1 MKQEV
6 LIESC
11 YLNANLLGSKKMSEK
26 RNGIGRRKFLKTV
39 GAVGIASIL
48 ASNDALGAEGQAGE
62 AKEQK
67 PEFPQVPRRKL
78 GKAGVEVSCL
88 ALGTIF
94 DVMENQTV
102 LRNAVKW
109 GVTYWDTAP
118 DYAGPNSELGI
129 GKFIAANPDIRKKLF
144 ISTKASDAV
153 TIADIEKA
161 LQASLKRLNTDYV
174 DLYHIMDRVVGEG
187 YAGHGLSDPAQLTD
201 ELKEWV
207 KSAKKRKLIRF
218 FGFPTHQNIPECLT
232 AAAKLDWIDV
242 VMFIYNFRLM
252 QDAKM
257 AAAIDACHK
266 AGIALVAM
274 KTQARRIIS
283 AEDKKLTDHFMQR
296 GFTEGQAKI
305 KVVLED
311 KRFSSAC
318 VRMENIAVLT
328 ENVAASLDKTKFS
341 QADMEVFREYASATR
356 SSYCAGCAHTCDSA
370 LPDVPCVSDIMRYLM
385 YYNSYGDV
393 ARARQL
399 FAQIPEQ
406 RKGKLLSTDYSLAEI
421 RCPQC
426 LPIGK
431 LVAEAVNK
439 LA

>member
-1 MKQEV
+1 
-6 LIESC
+6 
-11 YLNANLLGSKKMSEK
+11 MSGK
-26 RNGIGRRKFLKTV
+26 RNGIGRRNFLKTV
-39 GAVGIASIL
+39 GTIGVASVL
-48 ASNDALGAEGQAGE
+48 ASTDVLRAEREANA

-67 PEFPQVPRRKL
+67 SELPQVPRRKL
-78 GKAGVEVSCL
+78 GKTGAEVSCL

-129 GKFIAANPDIRKKLF
+129 GKFIEANPKVRKQLF
-144 ISTKASDAV
+144 ISTKPSDAV
-153 TIADIEKA
+153 TIEDVEKA
-161 LQASLKRLNTDYV
+161 LAGSLKRLNTDYV
-174 DLYHIMDRVVGEG
+174 DLYHIMDRVVGQG

-201 ELKEWV
+201 DLKQWV
-207 KSAKKRKLIRF
+207 KNAKKRKLIRF
-218 FGFPTHQNIPECLT
+218 FGFPTHQNIPECLA

-252 QDAKM
+252 QDPKM
-257 AAAIDACHK
+257 LSAIDACHK

-283 AEDKKLTDHFMQR
+283 DEDKKLTDHFMQR

-328 ENVAASLDKTKFS
+328 ENVAASLDKTKLS
-341 QADMEVFREYASATR
+341 RADMRAFNEYARQTQSG
-356 SSYCAGCAHTCDSA
+356 YCPGCARICSSA
-370 LPDVPCVSDIMRYLM
+370 LPDVRCVSDIMRYLM
-385 YYNSYGDV
+385 YYNSYGDQ
-393 ARARQL
+393 ARARHL
-399 FAQIPEQ
+399 FAQIPE
-406 RKGKLLSTDYSLAEI
+406 RIKSRLLSTDYGPAEFH
-421 RCPQC
+421 CPQR

-431 LVAEAVNK
+431 LVAEAVGK

>member
-1 MKQEV
+1 M
-6 LIESC
+6 
-11 YLNANLLGSKKMSEK
+11 GRK
-26 RNGIGRRKFLKTV
+26 RNRIGRRNFLKTV
-39 GAVGIASIL
+39 GAAGVASIL
-48 ASNDALGAEGQAGE
+48 ASTDVLDAEGRTAE
-62 AKEQK
+62 SKEQK

-78 GKAGVEVSCL
+78 GKTGAEVSCL

-94 DVMENQTV
+94 DVIENQTV

-129 GKFIAANPDIRKKLF
+129 GKFIAAHPDIRKKLF

-161 LQASLKRLNTDYV
+161 LQASLKRLNTDYI
-174 DLYHIMDRVVGEG
+174 DLYHVMDRVVGEG
-187 YAGHGLSDPAQLTD
+187 YAGHGLSNPAQLTD
-201 ELKEWV
+201 DLKEWV
-207 KSAKKRKLIRF
+207 KNAKKRKLIRF
-218 FGFPTHQNIPECLT
+218 FGFPTHQNISECLS

-252 QDAKM
+252 QEPKM
-257 AAAIDACHK
+257 TAAIDACHE

-283 AEDKKLTDHFMQR
+283 DEDKKLTDHFMQR

-328 ENVAASLDKTKFS
+328 ENVAAALDKTKLS
-341 QADMEVFREYASATR
+341 QADMRVLNEYARQTQ
-356 SSYCAGCAHTCDSA
+356 SSYCA
-370 LPDVPCVSDIMRYLM
+370 
-385 YYNSYGDV
+385 
-393 ARARQL
+393 
-399 FAQIPEQ
+399 
-406 RKGKLLSTDYSLAEI
+406 
-421 RCPQC
+421 
-426 LPIGK
+426 
-431 LVAEAVNK
+431 
-439 LA
+439 

>member
-1 MKQEV
+1 
-6 LIESC
+6 
-11 YLNANLLGSKKMSEK
+11 MSEK
-26 RNGIGRRKFLKTV
+26 RNRIGRRNFLKTI
-39 GAVGIASIL
+39 GAVGVASIL
-48 ASNDALGAEGQAGE
+48 ASTDALSAEGQAGE
-62 AKEQK
+62 AKQQK

-78 GKAGVEVSCL
+78 GKTGAKVSCL

-153 TIADIEKA
+153 TIEDVEKA
-161 LQASLKRLNTDYV
+161 LQASLKRLNTDYI
-174 DLYHIMDRVVGEG
+174 DLYHVMDRVVGEG
-187 YAGHGLSDPAQLTD
+187 YAGHGLSDPGQLTD
-201 ELKEWV
+201 DLKEWV

-218 FGFPTHQNIPECLT
+218 FGFPTHQNIVECLT

-252 QDAKM
+252 QDPKM
-257 AAAIDACHK
+257 AAAIEACHK

-283 AEDKKLTDHFMQR
+283 DEDKKLTDHFMQR

-318 VRMENIAVLT
+318 VRMENIVVLT
-328 ENVAASLDKTKFS
+328 ENVAASLDKTKLS
-341 QADMEVFREYASATR
+341 QADMRVFNEYARQTQ
-356 SSYCAGCAHTCDSA
+356 SSYCAGCAHICSSA
-370 LPDVPCVSDIMRYLM
+370 LSEVPCVSDVLRYLM
-385 YYNSYGDV
+385 YYNGYDDKT
-393 ARARQL
+393 RARGL
-399 FAQIPEQ
+399 FARLPGEM
-406 RKGKLLSTDYSLAEI
+406 RNRLAVADYRPAEA
-421 RCPQC
+421 RCPQH
-426 LPIGK
+426 LPIGE
-431 LVAEAVNK
+431 LVAEACSK

>member
-1 MKQEV
+1 MTEERRK
-6 LIESC
+6 
-11 YLNANLLGSKKMSEK
+11 
-26 RNGIGRRKFLKTV
+26 IGRRNFLKTM
-39 GAVGIASIL
+39 GAAGIASVL
-48 ASNDALGAEGQAGE
+48 ASTDVLAAESE
-62 AKEQK
+62 ANAATQDKSDLA
-67 PEFPQVPRRKL
+67 QVPKRKL
-78 GKAGVEVSCL
+78 GKTGVKVPCL

-129 GKFIAANPDIRKKLF
+129 GKFIAPNPDIRKKLF

-153 TIADIEKA
+153 TIEDVEKA
-161 LQASLKRLNTDYV
+161 LQASLKRLNTDYI
-174 DLYHIMDRVVGEG
+174 DLYHVMDRVVGEG
-187 YAGHGLSDPAQLTD
+187 YAGHGLSDPGQLTD
-201 ELKEWV
+201 DLRQWV
-207 KSAKKRKLIRF
+207 KSAKKRKVIRF
-218 FGFPTHQNIPECLT
+218 FGFPTHENIPECLT
-232 AAAKLDWIDV
+232 AAAKLGWIDV

-252 QDAKM
+252 QDPKM
-257 AAAIDACHK
+257 VAAIDACHK
-266 AGIALVAM
+266 TGIALVAM

-283 AEDKKLTDHFMQR
+283 DEDKKLTDHFMQR

-328 ENVAASLDKTKFS
+328 ENVAAALDKTKLT
-341 QADMEVFREYASATR
+341 QADLSVLKEYAAATCD
-356 SSYCAGCAHTCDSA
+356 SYCAGCSQICSLV
-370 LPDVPCVSDIMRYLM
+370 LPDVLRRGWISDVMRYLM
-385 YYNSYGDV
+385 YYNSYGDQ
-393 ARARQL
+393 ARAKQL
-399 FAQIPEQ
+399 FAQIPDQ
-406 RKGKLLSTDYSLAEI
+406 IKGKLLSTDYGPAEF
-421 RCPQC
+421 RCPQR

-431 LVAEAVNK
+431 LVTEAVGK

>member
-1 MKQEV
+1 MAE
-6 LIESC
+6 E
-11 YLNANLLGSKKMSEK
+11 
-26 RNGIGRRKFLKTV
+26 RNKIGRRSFLKTI
-39 GAVGIASIL
+39 GAVGVASIL
-48 ASNDALGAEGQAGE
+48 ASTDTLGAEGQAGQ

-67 PEFPQVPRRKL
+67 PEFPLVSAERAVAGQVPRRKL
-78 GKAGVEVSCL
+78 GRADVEVSCL

-161 LQASLKRLNTDYV
+161 LQASLKRLNTDYI
-174 DLYHIMDRVVGEG
+174 DLYHVMDRVVGEG
-187 YAGHGLSDPAQLTD
+187 YAGHGLSDPGQLTD
-201 ELKEWV
+201 DLKEWV

-218 FGFPTHQNIPECLT
+218 FGFPTHQNIPECVT

-252 QDAKM
+252 QDPKM
-257 AAAIDACHK
+257 ATAIDACHK

-283 AEDKKLTDHFMQR
+283 DEDKKLTDHFMQR

-318 VRMENIAVLT
+318 VRMENIAVLA
-328 ENVAASLDKTKFS
+328 ENVAASLDKTKLS
-341 QADMEVFREYASATR
+341 QADMRVFNEYARQTQ
-356 SSYCAGCAHTCDSA
+356 SSYCAGCARICSPL
-370 LPDVPCVSDIMRYLM
+370 LPGVPCVSDIMRYLM
-385 YYNSYGDV
+385 YYNSYGDQ
-393 ARARQL
+393 ARARYL
-399 FAQIPEQ
+399 FAQIPE
-406 RKGKLLSTDYSLAEI
+406 RIKGKLLSIDYGPAEF
-421 RCPQC
+421 RCPQR
-426 LPIGK
+426 LPIGR
-431 LVAEAVNK
+431 LVAEAVSK

>member
-1 MKQEV
+1 MAE
-6 LIESC
+6 EPS
-11 YLNANLLGSKKMSEK
+11 A
-26 RNGIGRRKFLKTV
+26 IGRRRFLKTV
-39 GAVGIASIL
+39 GVLGVSSIL
-48 ASNDALGAEGQAGE
+48 ASADALGAEGRAGKI
-62 AKEQK
+62 KEQK
-67 PEFPQVPRRKL
+67 SELPQVPRRKL
-78 GKAGVEVSCL
+78 GKTGVEVSCL

-94 DVMENQTV
+94 DVMEKQTV

-161 LQASLKRLNTDYV
+161 LQASLKRLNTDYI
-174 DLYHIMDRVVGEG
+174 DLYHVMDRVVGEG
-187 YAGHGLSDPAQLTD
+187 YTGHGLSDPAQLTD
-201 ELKEWV
+201 ELKDWV

-232 AAAKLDWIDV
+232 TAAKLDWIDV
-242 VMFIYNFRLM
+242 VMFMYNFRLM
-252 QDAKM
+252 QDAKI

-266 AGIALVAM
+266 VGIGLVAM

-283 AEDKKLTDHFMQR
+283 DKDKKLTEHFMQQD
-296 GFTEGQAKI
+296 FTEGQAKI

-328 ENVAASLDKTKFS
+328 ENVAASLDKTKLS
-341 QADMEVFREYASATR
+341 QADMEVFKEYASATR
-356 SSYCAGCAHTCDSA
+356 SSYCAGCAHICDSA
-370 LPDVPCVSDIMRYLM
+370 LSDVLCVGDIMRYLM
-385 YYNSYGDV
+385 YYNSYGDQ

-399 FAQIPEQ
+399 FAQIPDQ
-406 RKGKLLSTDYSLAEI
+406 IKDKLLSTDYGPAEA
-421 RCPQC
+421 RCPQR

-431 LVAEAVNK
+431 LVAEAFSK
-439 LA
+439 LV

>member
-1 MKQEV
+1 MTEERDK
-6 LIESC
+6 
-11 YLNANLLGSKKMSEK
+11 
-26 RNGIGRRKFLKTV
+26 IGRRSFLKTV
-39 GAVGIASIL
+39 GAVGVASIL
-48 ASNDALGAEGQAGE
+48 ASTDTLGAEGEGRQ

-67 PEFPQVPRRKL
+67 SEFPLVSAERAAAGQVPRRKL
-78 GKAGVEVSCL
+78 GKTGVEVSCL

-153 TIADIEKA
+153 TIEDVEKA
-161 LQASLKRLNTDYV
+161 LQASLKRLNTDYI
-174 DLYHIMDRVVGEG
+174 DLYHVMDRVVGEG
-187 YAGHGLSDPAQLTD
+187 YAGHGLSDPGQLTD
-201 ELKEWV
+201 DLKEWV
-207 KSAKKRKLIRF
+207 KSAKKRKLIKF

-252 QDAKM
+252 QDPKM

-266 AGIALVAM
+266 AGIGLVAM

-283 AEDKKLTDHFMQR
+283 DEDKKLTDHFMQR

-318 VRMENIAVLT
+318 VRMENIVVLT
-328 ENVAASLDKTKFS
+328 ENVAASLDKTKLS
-341 QADMEVFREYASATR
+341 QADMRVFNEYARQTQ
-356 SSYCAGCAHTCDSA
+356 SSYCPGCARICSSL
-370 LPDVPCVSDIMRYLM
+370 LPGVPCVSDIMRYLM
-385 YYNSYGDV
+385 YHNSYGDQ

-399 FAQIPEQ
+399 FAQIPDQ
-406 RKGKLLSTDYSLAEI
+406 IKGKLLSIDYGPAEVG
-421 RCPQC
+421 CPQR

-431 LVAEAVNK
+431 LVAEAVSK

>member
-1 MKQEV
+1 MGRKG
-6 LIESC
+6 
-11 YLNANLLGSKKMSEK
+11 N
-26 RNGIGRRKFLKTV
+26 RIGRRNFLKTV
-39 GAVGIASIL
+39 GAAGVASIL
-48 ASNDALGAEGQAGE
+48 ASTDVLGDEGRPAES
-62 AKEQK
+62 KEQK
-67 PEFPQVPRRKL
+67 PEFPLVSAERAVAGQVPRRKL
-78 GKAGVEVSCL
+78 GKTGAEVSCL

-94 DVMENQTV
+94 DVIENQTV

-153 TIADIEKA
+153 TIVDVEKA
-161 LQASLKRLNTDYV
+161 LQASLKRLNTDYI
-174 DLYHIMDRVVGEG
+174 DLYHVMDRVVGEG

-201 ELKEWV
+201 ELKDWV
-207 KSAKKRKLIRF
+207 KSAKKRKLMRF

-252 QDAKM
+252 QDPKM
-257 AAAIDACHK
+257 VAAIDACHK
-266 AGIALVAM
+266 AGIGLVAM

-283 AEDKKLTDHFMQR
+283 DEDKKLTDHFMQR

-311 KRFSSAC
+311 KRFSAAC
-318 VRMENIAVLT
+318 VRMENIVVLT
-328 ENVAASLDKTKFS
+328 ENVAVSLDRTKLS
-341 QADMEVFREYASATR
+341 QADMGVFGEYARQSQ
-356 SSYCAGCAHTCDSA
+356 SSYCAGCAGICSSA
-370 LPDVPCVSDIMRYLM
+370 LPSVSCVSDIMRHLM
-385 YYNSYGDV
+385 YYNSYGDR

-406 RKGKLLSTDYSLAEI
+406 IKSRLLSIDYGPAEV
-421 RCPQC
+421 RCPQR

-431 LVAEAVNK
+431 LVAEAVGK

>member
-1 MKQEV
+1 
-6 LIESC
+6 
-11 YLNANLLGSKKMSEK
+11 MSEK
-26 RNGIGRRKFLKTV
+26 RNKIGRRNFLKTV
-39 GAVGIASIL
+39 GAAGLAGVGL
-48 ASNDALGAEGQAGE
+48 TVRRFDGETVRRFEGETVSRPTVQPSDRPIV
-62 AKEQK
+62 QPSDR
-67 PEFPQVPRRKL
+67 PEPPQVPKRKL
-78 GKAGVEVSCL
+78 GKTGVEVSCL

-129 GKFIAANPDIRKKLF
+129 GKFIAANPKVRKQLF

-153 TIADIEKA
+153 TIKDVEKA
-161 LQASLKRLNTDYV
+161 LAESLKRLNTDYV

-187 YAGHGLSDPAQLTD
+187 YAGHGLSDPSQLTD

-218 FGFPTHQNIPECLT
+218 FGFPTHQNIPECLA

-257 AAAIDACHK
+257 TAAIDACHK
-266 AGIALVAM
+266 AGIGLVAM

-283 AEDKKLTDHFMQR
+283 DEDKKLTDHFMQR

-305 KVVLED
+305 KVVLQDE
-311 KRFSSAC
+311 RFSVAC
-318 VRMENIAVLT
+318 VGMENVAVLT
-328 ENVAASLDKTKFS
+328 ENVAAAMDKTKLT
-341 QADMEVFREYASATR
+341 QADIDVFQEYAASTR
-356 SSYCAGCAHTCDSA
+356 SSYCAGCAHICGMA
-370 LPDVPCVSDIMRYLM
+370 APQVPCVADIMRHLM
-385 YYNSYGDV
+385 YYNGYGDK
-393 ARARQL
+393 ARAKEL
-399 FAQIPEQ
+399 FAQIPGGM
-406 RKGKLLSTDYSLAEI
+406 KDKLLKTDYRLAEA
-421 RCPQC
+421 RCPQH
-426 LPIGK
+426 LPIRKLVFEAVGK
-431 LVAEAVNK
+431 LA
-439 LA
+439 

>member
-1 MKQEV
+1 MAE
-6 LIESC
+6 E
-11 YLNANLLGSKKMSEK
+11 
-26 RNGIGRRKFLKTV
+26 RNKIGRRRFLKTV
-39 GAVGIASIL
+39 GAVGVASIL
-48 ASNDALGAEGQAGE
+48 VSTDALSAEGQAGQ

-67 PEFPQVPRRKL
+67 SEFPQVPRRKL
-78 GKAGVEVSCL
+78 GKTGVEVSCL

-153 TIADIEKA
+153 TIEDVEKA
-161 LQASLKRLNTDYV
+161 LQASLKRLNTDYI
-174 DLYHIMDRVVGEG
+174 DLYHVMDRVVGEG

-218 FGFPTHQNIPECLT
+218 FGFPTHQNIVDCLT

-252 QDAKM
+252 QDPKM
-257 AAAIDACHK
+257 SAAIDACHK
-266 AGIALVAM
+266 AGIGLVAM

-283 AEDKKLTDHFMQR
+283 DKDKKLTGRFMQR

-305 KVVLED
+305 KVVLQDE
-311 KRFSSAC
+311 RFSSAC
-318 VRMENIAVLT
+318 VRMENIAVLN
-328 ENVAASLDKTKFS
+328 ENVAAAMDKTKLS
-341 QADMEVFREYASATR
+341 QDDMRVFNDYAHQTR
-356 SSYCAGCAHTCDSA
+356 SSYCAGCSQICSSV
-370 LPDVPCVSDIMRYLM
+370 LPGVPCVSDIMRYLM
-385 YYNSYGDV
+385 YYNSYGDQV
-393 ARARQL
+393 RARQL
-399 FAQIPEQ
+399 FAQIPE
-406 RKGKLLSTDYSLAEI
+406 RIKGNLLSIDYGPAEF

-431 LVAEAVNK
+431 LVAEAVRK